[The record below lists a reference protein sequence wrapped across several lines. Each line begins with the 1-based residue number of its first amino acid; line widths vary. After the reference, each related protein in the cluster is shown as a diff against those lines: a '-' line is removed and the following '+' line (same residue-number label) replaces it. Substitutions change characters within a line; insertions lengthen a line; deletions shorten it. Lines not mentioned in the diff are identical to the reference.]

1 MSKRNRN
8 VAAVHLLFS
17 ALPPQAAPLG
27 LDVAAGEAVSLSLP
41 STLLHAAGSDVGEGT
56 LWVTNQRVA
65 WTPASGSGGLYLE
78 YPRIALHAVCRDPAA
93 FPRPCLYCQVAA
105 GTAAAAEVGGGLGGG
120 SDGGDEGGESEGAGA
135 SGSGDVFFAPAD
147 PASLEALFSAMTA
160 AAELHPDAEPEDEG
174 EGGGLGAGLGWMA
187 ALMGEAGDDA
197 GEEAVEGQFA
207 DA

>member
-17 ALPPQAAPLG
+17 ALPPQASPLG

-65 WTPASGSGGLYLE
+65 WTPASGGAGLYLE

-105 GTAAAAEVGGGLGGG
+105 GTAAAAEGGGLGGG
-120 SDGGDEGGESEGAGA
+120 GGGGDEGGEGEGAGV
-135 SGSGDVFFAPAD
+135 SSSGDVFFAPAD

-197 GEEAVEGQFA
+197 GGEAVEGQFA